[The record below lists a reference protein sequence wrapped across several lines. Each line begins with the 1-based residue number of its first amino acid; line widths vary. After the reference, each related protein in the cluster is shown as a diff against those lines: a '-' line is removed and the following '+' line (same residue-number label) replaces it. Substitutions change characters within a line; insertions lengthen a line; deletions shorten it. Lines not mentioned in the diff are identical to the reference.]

1 MSIIESVKEE
11 LLSKEI
17 INEINVAM
25 DNRNNFSVHVTP
37 DSNRNLGDGG
47 GYFKYLNH
55 VEYAKADGIARIY
68 FAKAEY
74 LIHIDQDGKRPIRL
88 SSKQKDKLIALLNK
102 PPRPEKLNKIQ
113 NKFIKSMI
121 TNNWILMIYQFNRL
135 IHIDEN
141 TMEKC
146 IMNNYKNIPKNMI
159 RLDLPMPDY
168 TKL

>member
-11 LLSKEI
+11 LLSREVV
-17 INEINVAM
+17 NEINVAM

-37 DSNRNLGDGG
+37 DSNRNLGDSG

-55 VEYAKADGIARIY
+55 VEYSKADGIARIY
-68 FAKAEY
+68 FTKAEY
-74 LIHIDQDGKRPIRL
+74 LIHNDQDGKKPIRL
-88 SSKQKDKLIALLNK
+88 SSKQKDKLIGLLNK
-102 PPRPEKLNKIQ
+102 PPKQEKLNKIQ
-113 NKFIKSMI
+113 NGFIKSII
-121 TNNWILMIYQFNRL
+121 TSNWILMIYQFNRL

-141 TMEKC
+141 TMENC